1 MNWAS
6 QHSLE
11 YVEFN
16 NSKYDPFFNINYNE
30 DLIVAKEI
38 ENNNYFIC

>member
-1 MNWAS
+1 MDWAS
-6 QHSLE
+6 QHSLA
-11 YVEFN
+11 YVEFT

-30 DLIVAKEI
+30 DLLEAEEI

>member
-1 MNWAS
+1 MDWAS

-11 YVEFN
+11 YVEFT
-16 NSKYDPFFNINYNE
+16 NSKYDPFFNINCNE
-30 DLIVAKEI
+30 DLLEAKEI